1 VDAEEETG
9 EVWNAVVIA
18 VLWGLWRIWW
28 MMTMIISQLL
38 HRLADSL
45 GSKEED
51 CLVIGD
57 RFTKEKYDLF
67 IPDCVLWLFMLFLCV
82 FPRIDFLYF

>member
-57 RFTKEKYDLF
+57 RFTKEKWMWMLTKVGWMG
-67 IPDCVLWLFMLFLCV
+67 PVLSTV
-82 FPRIDFLYF
+82 